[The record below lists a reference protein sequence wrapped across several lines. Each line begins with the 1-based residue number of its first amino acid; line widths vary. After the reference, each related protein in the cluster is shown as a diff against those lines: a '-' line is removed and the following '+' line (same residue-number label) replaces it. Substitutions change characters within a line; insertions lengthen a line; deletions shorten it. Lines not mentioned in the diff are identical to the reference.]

1 MKVIGIKFK
10 DGGKIYYFAP
20 KKNEKY
26 EEGME
31 VIVETAK
38 SIEIAEVAFAP
49 RDVDDSEVVQPL
61 KPVIRIATEKDR
73 AQRARNLE
81 RKPEAMRI
89 ASEKIEKHGLKM
101 KLTDC
106 EFAFDGSKVI
116 FFGLIIAELAVV
128 FVVSGMLDKLSST
141 TAVLLFYLYAIL
153 NGVVFSS
160 IFVIYEL
167 GSIAYTF
174 FITAGVFGAMSVYGL
189 VTKNDMTKFG
199 SYCIMALFG
208 LIIASVVNIFVASS
222 TLDWIISLVGVAL
235 FIGLTAWD
243 TQKIKNAAYMTE
255 PSQTGKLAT
264 IGALS
269 LYLDFINLF
278 LYLLRFFGRSN
289 D

>member
-1 MKVIGIKFK
+1 MENLYDSSYKSTTGTSVLSIVMRKVYTRMF
-10 DGGKIYYFAP
+10 FAL
-20 KKNEKY
+20 
-26 EEGME
+26 
-31 VIVETAK
+31 IVTALT
-38 SIEIAEVAFAP
+38 ALYVASSPAI
-49 RDVDDSEVVQPL
+49 L
-61 KPVIRIATEKDR
+61 AT
-73 AQRARNLE
+73 
-81 RKPEAMRI
+81 I
-89 ASEKIEKHGLKM
+89 
-101 KLTDC
+101 
-106 EFAFDGSKVI
+106 FGSKVI
-116 FFGLIIAELAVV
+116 FVGLIIAELAVV

>member
-1 MKVIGIKFK
+1 MENSYDSYKSTAGTSVLSTVMRKVYGRMF
-10 DGGKIYYFAP
+10 FAL
-20 KKNEKY
+20 
-26 EEGME
+26 
-31 VIVETAK
+31 VVTALT
-38 SIEIAEVAFAP
+38 ALYVASSP
-49 RDVDDSEVVQPL
+49 TL
-61 KPVIRIATEKDR
+61 LATI
-73 AQRARNLE
+73 L
-81 RKPEAMRI
+81 
-89 ASEKIEKHGLKM
+89 
-101 KLTDC
+101 
-106 EFAFDGSKVI
+106 GSRGI

-128 FVVSGMLDKLSST
+128 FVVSGMLHKLSST

-160 IFVIYEL
+160 IFVVYEL

-174 FITAGVFGAMSVYGL
+174 FITAGVFGAMTVYGL

-199 SYCIMALFG
+199 SYCMMALFG
-208 LIIASVVNIFVASS
+208 LIIATVVNIFVASS

-243 TQKIKNAAYMTE
+243 TQKIKNAAYEVE

-278 LYLLRFFGRSN
+278 LYLLRFFGRNN

>member
-1 MKVIGIKFK
+1 MSVVMRKVYVRMF
-10 DGGKIYYFAP
+10 FAL
-20 KKNEKY
+20 
-26 EEGME
+26 
-31 VIVETAK
+31 VVTALT
-38 SIEIAEVAFAP
+38 ALYVASSPAILTTILG
-49 RDVDDSEVVQPL
+49 S
-61 KPVIRIATEKDR
+61 R
-73 AQRARNLE
+73 A
-81 RKPEAMRI
+81 
-89 ASEKIEKHGLKM
+89 
-101 KLTDC
+101 
-106 EFAFDGSKVI
+106 I
-116 FFGLIIAELAVV
+116 FFGLMIAELAVV
-128 FVVSGMLDKLSST
+128 FIVTGMLHKLSTT

-160 IFVIYEL
+160 IFVAYEL

-208 LIIASVVNIFVASS
+208 LIIATIVNIFVASS

-235 FIGLTAWD
+235 CIGLPAWD
-243 TQKIKNAAYMTE
+243 TQKIKNAAYTTE
-255 PSQTGKLAT
+255 PSQMGKLAT

>member
-1 MKVIGIKFK
+1 MENSYDSSYRSTTGTSVLSVVMRKVYVRMF
-10 DGGKIYYFAP
+10 FAL
-20 KKNEKY
+20 
-26 EEGME
+26 
-31 VIVETAK
+31 VVTALT
-38 SIEIAEVAFAP
+38 ALYVASSPA
-49 RDVDDSEVVQPL
+49 
-61 KPVIRIATEKDR
+61 I
-73 AQRARNLE
+73 
-81 RKPEAMRI
+81 
-89 ASEKIEKHGLKM
+89 
-101 KLTDC
+101 LTTIL
-106 EFAFDGSKVI
+106 GSRTI
-116 FFGLIIAELAVV
+116 FFGLMIAELAVV
-128 FVVSGMLDKLSST
+128 FIVTGMLHKLSTT

-160 IFVIYEL
+160 IFVAYEL

-208 LIIASVVNIFVASS
+208 LIIATIVNIFVASS

-255 PSQTGKLAT
+255 PSQMGKLAT

>member
-1 MKVIGIKFK
+1 MENSYDSYKSTAGTSVLSTVMRKVYGRMF
-10 DGGKIYYFAP
+10 FAL
-20 KKNEKY
+20 
-26 EEGME
+26 
-31 VIVETAK
+31 VVTALT
-38 SIEIAEVAFAP
+38 ALYVASSPA
-49 RDVDDSEVVQPL
+49 L
-61 KPVIRIATEKDR
+61 LATI
-73 AQRARNLE
+73 L
-81 RKPEAMRI
+81 
-89 ASEKIEKHGLKM
+89 
-101 KLTDC
+101 
-106 EFAFDGSKVI
+106 GSRGI

-128 FVVSGMLDKLSST
+128 FVVSGMLHKLSST

-160 IFVIYEL
+160 IFVVYEL

-174 FITAGVFGAMSVYGL
+174 FITAGVFGAMTVYGL

-199 SYCIMALFG
+199 SYCMMALFG
-208 LIIASVVNIFVASS
+208 LIIATIVNIFVASS
-222 TLDWIISLVGVAL
+222 TLDWIISFVGVAL

-243 TQKIKNAAYMTE
+243 TQKIKNAAYEVE
-255 PSQTGKLAT
+255 PSQMGKLAT

>member
-1 MKVIGIKFK
+1 MENSYDSSYRSTTGTSVLSLVMRKVYVRMF
-10 DGGKIYYFAP
+10 FAL
-20 KKNEKY
+20 
-26 EEGME
+26 
-31 VIVETAK
+31 VVTALT
-38 SIEIAEVAFAP
+38 ALYVASSP
-49 RDVDDSEVVQPL
+49 TIL
-61 KPVIRIATEKDR
+61 ATILGSR
-73 AQRARNLE
+73 A
-81 RKPEAMRI
+81 
-89 ASEKIEKHGLKM
+89 
-101 KLTDC
+101 
-106 EFAFDGSKVI
+106 I
-116 FFGLIIAELAVV
+116 FFGLMIAELAVV
-128 FVVSGMLDKLSST
+128 FVVSGMLHKLSTT

-160 IFVIYEL
+160 IFVVYEL

-208 LIIASVVNIFVASS
+208 LIIATIVNIFVASS

-255 PSQTGKLAT
+255 PSQMGKLAT

>member
-1 MKVIGIKFK
+1 MENSYDSSYRSTTGTSVLSVVMRKVYVRMF
-10 DGGKIYYFAP
+10 FAL
-20 KKNEKY
+20 
-26 EEGME
+26 
-31 VIVETAK
+31 VVTALT
-38 SIEIAEVAFAP
+38 ALYVASSPA
-49 RDVDDSEVVQPL
+49 
-61 KPVIRIATEKDR
+61 I
-73 AQRARNLE
+73 
-81 RKPEAMRI
+81 
-89 ASEKIEKHGLKM
+89 
-101 KLTDC
+101 LTTIL
-106 EFAFDGSKVI
+106 GSRTI
-116 FFGLIIAELAVV
+116 FFGLMIAELAVV
-128 FVVSGMLDKLSST
+128 FIVTGMLHKLSST

-160 IFVIYEL
+160 IFVAYEL

-208 LIIASVVNIFVASS
+208 LIIATIVNIFVASS

-243 TQKIKNAAYMTE
+243 TQKIKNAAYTTE
-255 PSQTGKLAT
+255 PSQMGKLAT

>member
-1 MKVIGIKFK
+1 MENSYDSYKSTAGTSVLSTVMRKVYGRMF
-10 DGGKIYYFAP
+10 FAL
-20 KKNEKY
+20 
-26 EEGME
+26 
-31 VIVETAK
+31 VVTALT
-38 SIEIAEVAFAP
+38 ALYVASSPA
-49 RDVDDSEVVQPL
+49 L
-61 KPVIRIATEKDR
+61 LATI
-73 AQRARNLE
+73 L
-81 RKPEAMRI
+81 
-89 ASEKIEKHGLKM
+89 
-101 KLTDC
+101 
-106 EFAFDGSKVI
+106 GSRGI

-128 FVVSGMLDKLSST
+128 FVVSGMLHKISST

-160 IFVIYEL
+160 IFVAYEL

-174 FITAGVFGAMSVYGL
+174 FITAGVFGAMTVYGL

-199 SYCIMALFG
+199 SYCMMALFG
-208 LIIASVVNIFVASS
+208 LIIATVVNIFVASS

-243 TQKIKNAAYMTE
+243 TQKIKNAAYEVE
-255 PSQTGKLAT
+255 PSQMGKLAT

-278 LYLLRFFGRSN
+278 LYLLRFFGRNN